1 MRVHPLWIL
10 LATILLVLTS
20 FMLFLLYAPSI
31 DVSNPRG
38 ESHHLIATLMSRLA
52 KLEERHEED
61 NQAHHA
67 VVRALEEAKTKQMDM
82 QSQLDIL
89 RQQLPHPHPW
99 SLREAGETLTGQQA
113 DIRKGPEIGYTKW
126 GRNFYNTMRD
136 GGQLGEQ
143 ESCGYSFAGYLLF
156 GDGRSS
162 NAASFGTGD
171 GG

>member
-61 NQAHHA
+61 NQALA
-67 VVRALEEAKTKQMDM
+67 FVVV
-82 QSQLDIL
+82 
-89 RQQLPHPHPW
+89 
-99 SLREAGETLTGQQA
+99 
-113 DIRKGPEIGYTKW
+113 
-126 GRNFYNTMRD
+126 
-136 GGQLGEQ
+136 
-143 ESCGYSFAGYLLF
+143 SFH
-156 GDGRSS
+156 
-162 NAASFGTGD
+162 
-171 GG
+171 